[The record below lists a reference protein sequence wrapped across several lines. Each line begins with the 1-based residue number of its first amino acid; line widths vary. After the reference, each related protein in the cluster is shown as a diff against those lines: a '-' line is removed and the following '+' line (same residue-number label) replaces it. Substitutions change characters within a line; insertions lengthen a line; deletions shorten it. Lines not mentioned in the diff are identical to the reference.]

1 MIVGCGDPGLRAI
14 VLGMDL
20 NQHFAFGATAVD
32 ADHHR
37 AILLAEADHHRLV
50 RAARK
55 ARSALRR
62 AVTPPPESPPPADTD
77 LSGTRVTKQEEET
90 AGDRRYAVSR

>member
-1 MIVGCGDPGLRAI
+1 
-14 VLGMDL
+14 MDL
-20 NQHFAFGATAVD
+20 NLPSAPFAFGATAVD

-37 AILLAEADHHRLV
+37 QILLAEADHHRLV

-55 ARSALRR
+55 ARAALRR
-62 AVTPPPESPPPADTD
+62 RVTPPPESPPSSGDRPA
-77 LSGTRVTKQEEET
+77 GTRVTRHDET